1 MGRFDGDRGVPHCLA
16 CPGRQTGVGEWL
28 VGGLKQGHPNETRAS
43 HSGSRRLKG
52 REKSD

>member
-1 MGRFDGDRGVPHCLA
+1 METEVYLIVRHVQAGRR
-16 CPGRQTGVGEWL
+16 VGEWL

>member
-28 VGGLKQGHPNETRAS
+28 VGGLKQAILMRPEHLTLGAE
-43 HSGSRRLKG
+43 G
-52 REKSD
+52 